1 MSAASDT
8 HGIVTASV
16 VPVRA
21 SGAHRAERVTDV
33 VLGEVVAVLD
43 QRDDWLLARGADGYE
58 GWIPS
63 GRIRRVSSAEAEA
76 WQARATLYS
85 TGTPYDVEGGLARI
99 PWGARVIP
107 GGGGF
112 VDLPDE
118 RRVRPRDP
126 RRLVDFPHV
135 EAQRHAGIDDRSSLT
150 RAALDW
156 LDVPYAWGGR
166 TELGVDCSGFVQ
178 ALYGRYGIR
187 LPRDSHAQ
195 HDVGPAVEVGSPTA
209 AGTGEEGQG
218 HPEPGDLLFFAPEGR
233 GVTHVGLV
241 LDGWR
246 ILHAASSNGRVTTDD
261 LAGAGPLARRLAGSI
276 AGCTRPFAPVAGD

>member
-1 MSAASDT
+1 MSTTPDA

-33 VLGEVVAVLD
+33 VLGEVVRVREE
-43 QRDDWLLARGADGYE
+43 RDDWLLVRGADGYE

-63 GRIRRVSSAEAEA
+63 GRVRRVGSSEAAA

-99 PWGARVIP
+99 PWGARVAP

-112 VDLPDE
+112 VDLPDD

-126 RRLVDFPHV
+126 RRLVDLPHV
-135 EAQRHAGIDDRSSLT
+135 EAQRQAGIDDRSSLT

-195 HDVGPAVEVGSPTA
+195 HDVGPAVEIGSPTP
-209 AGTGEEGQG
+209 TEPEGP
-218 HPEPGDLLFFAPEGR
+218 PEPGDLLFFAPEGR
-233 GVTHVGLV
+233 GVTHVALV
-241 LDGWR
+241 LEGWR
-246 ILHAASSNGRVTTDD
+246 ILHAASSNGRVATDD
-261 LAGAGPLARRLAGSI
+261 LAGAAPLARRLAGSI
-276 AGCTRPFAPVAGD
+276 AGCTRPFMAAARG